1 MLLTAVGGAVLA
13 LLVVAAAV
21 VPAAPV
27 LAALAAVALA
37 GAALA
42 LAGGAVRLGA
52 VCRRAGRRLDCGR
65 RGLTTTEL
73 TVTEPALAAGPL
85 AVVAEGPPDGPA
97 MLEPAGAE
105 DPDWPAAGLPWPGVV
120 VCCPMASCS
129 TGRAAP
135 APAGAPR
142 WNE

>member
-1 MLLTAVGGAVLA
+1 MDATPRDPFLLTPG
-13 LLVVAAAV
+13 
-21 VPAAPV
+21 P
-27 LAALAAVALA
+27 
-37 GAALA
+37 
-42 LAGGAVRLGA
+42 
-52 VCRRAGRRLDCGR
+52 
-65 RGLTTTEL
+65 LTTTEL

-85 AVVAEGPPDGPA
+85 SVVAEGPPDGPVR
-97 MLEPAGAE
+97 LEPAGAE
-105 DPDWPAAGLPWPGVV
+105 DPDWPAAGLPWPGVVV